1 MSKPVKVAGTKEKG
15 HGHPKSQ
22 EEWHEV
28 EDLVMT
34 YQSQFTDENKREVAD
49 TAMMSLLDRFYPLFR
64 KYLILIKSAQI
75 NFNDPEMR
83 RFVFNFIGDPKLK
96 SALKRKTQ
104 SITTRTPIFQ
114 RFSFIKE
121 TYGTLD
127 ESEIMNDLKFL
138 FMILAR
144 RYKQMGRNFCGYL
157 YNSYCYEVARHVKK
171 FIDNPANIHYR
182 NMEYE
187 DYMQKAADEFTV
199 EDIPFEERLFE
210 NEIGIPDTSWISGLG
225 CSEVFEQLTPLERK
239 LIVKYYLEDFNDR
252 QIAEKLGMHIN
263 TVNAR
268 RRSAV
273 ERIADILGIDRS
285 KIKRNRKSGKRPL
298 MATY

>member
-1 MSKPVKVAGTKEKG
+1 MSKSVRSADTREKE

-28 EDLVMT
+28 EDLILK
-34 YQSQFTDENKREVAD
+34 YQSQFTDESKREIAD
-49 TAMMSLLDRFYPLFR
+49 IAMMSLLDRFYPLFR

-75 NFNDPEMR
+75 NFNDPEMK
-83 RFVFNFIGDPKLK
+83 RFVFNFIGDAKLK
-96 SALKRKTQ
+96 MALKSRTQ
-104 SITTRTPIFQ
+104 SATVRMPIIQ
-114 RFSFIKE
+114 RFNFVKE

-127 ESEIMNDLKFL
+127 EEEIMNDLKFL

-171 FIDNPANIHYR
+171 FIDDPANIHYR
-182 NMEYE
+182 NTEYE
-187 DYMQKAADEFTV
+187 DYIQKAIDEFTI
-199 EDIPFEERLFE
+199 EDRPFEERLFE
-210 NEIGIPDTSWISGLG
+210 NEIGIPDTLWINGLG
-225 CSEVFEQLTPLERK
+225 CSEIFEQLTPLERK

-252 QIAEKLGMHIN
+252 QIAEKFGMHIN

-268 RRSAV
+268 RRTAI

-285 KIKRNRKSGKRPL
+285 KIKRNRKSGKHSLNP
-298 MATY
+298 AY